1 MTNKRNKPMK
11 DLPEALQTQ
20 MEMAASPPKIE
31 VVETATPAPPPA
43 VLVSMTVSLPFWSG
57 FGGYT
62 KRRHDVILTQKQA
75 GKLKGIYL
83 GLEEMDAQLENGKY
97 VSNPVDAIRWLLE
110 NANANEKTT

>member
-1 MTNKRNKPMK
+1 MK
-11 DLPEALQTQ
+11 DLPEMLQPGT
-20 MEMAASPPKIE
+20 EVAYAPPEIE
-31 VVETATPAPPPA
+31 VVETTTPAPPPA

-57 FGGYT
+57 FGGYA
-62 KRRHDVILTQKQA
+62 KKRHDLILTQKQA